1 MLILELIGIAK
12 NNNAVYLDSFG
23 VEHIQKEIQKFIEN
37 SHVIYNIFK
46 IQTYDYVM
54 GDTFV
59 LDFLILC

>member
-12 NNNAVYLDSFG
+12 NNNVVYLDSFG